1 MGENLGKNLWKMNE
15 VAMLIGESA
24 HVVRDWHKKLRKYI
38 PTEKGENGY
47 NYFDEEAL
55 GVLRLIQRLIRD
67 QNYSLRQVE
76 HALASGNIENIA
88 EPESDPVAATVE
100 VVPSEPNEAA
110 EQMAPAAQVFQGIM
124 HEMEQMRAEMEELK
138 KVNQAMHERNIQTN
152 LRISEVLREVL
163 ETKQLMLQQ
172 PTSVQA
178 RAKRWY
184 EFWKR
189 ED

>member
-1 MGENLGKNLWKMNE
+1 MGENLGKNLCKMNE
-15 VAMLIGESA
+15 AAMEIGESP
-24 HVVRDWHKKLRKYI
+24 HVVREWHKKLRNYI
-38 PTEKGENGY
+38 PTKKGDNGY

-55 GVLRLIQRLIRD
+55 DVLRFIQRLIRD

-88 EPESDPVAATVE
+88 EPDPVAATVE
-100 VVPSEPNEAA
+100 VVTSEPNEAT
-110 EQMAPAAQVFQGIM
+110 EQMAAAAQVFQGVM
-124 HEMEQMRAEMEELK
+124 HEMERMRAEMEELK

-172 PTSVQA
+172 PTHAQA